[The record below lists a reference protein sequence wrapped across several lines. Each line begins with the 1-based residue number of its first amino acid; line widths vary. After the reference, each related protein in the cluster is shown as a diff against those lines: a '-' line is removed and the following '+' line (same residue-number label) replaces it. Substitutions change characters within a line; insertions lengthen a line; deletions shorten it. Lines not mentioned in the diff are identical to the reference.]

1 LSPGG
6 SYISFPIALTL
17 LRCGASIGTMVAFV
31 TEWSLLAV
39 SRIPLELGILG
50 WRFTLIRF
58 ITTFL
63 FPPVAGLLAQILFS
77 NVKL

>member
-1 LSPGG
+1 
-6 SYISFPIALTL
+6 
-17 LRCGASIGTMVAFV
+17 MVAFV